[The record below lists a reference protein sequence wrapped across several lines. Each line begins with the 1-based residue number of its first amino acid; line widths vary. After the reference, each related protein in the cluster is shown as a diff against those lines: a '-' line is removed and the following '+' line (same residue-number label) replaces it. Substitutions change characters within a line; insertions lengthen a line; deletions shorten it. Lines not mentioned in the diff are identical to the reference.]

1 MGFGGISLWQL
12 LIVLAIIVL
21 LFGTKKL
28 RGIGGDLG
36 GAVKGFKKAMS
47 DEKNTDKEKPEQI
60 QKSEES
66 APLDSAHTMKKIKT
80 ITRLVISMGMW
91 ELIVVLI
98 VGLVV
103 LGPER
108 LPVAIRTVSRW
119 IKTAKSL
126 ANSVKAEVSEELRG
140 TITRKP

>member
-1 MGFGGISLWQL
+1 
-12 LIVLAIIVL
+12 
-21 LFGTKKL
+21 
-28 RGIGGDLG
+28 
-36 GAVKGFKKAMS
+36 
-47 DEKNTDKEKPEQI
+47 
-60 QKSEES
+60 
-66 APLDSAHTMKKIKT
+66 
-80 ITRLVISMGMW
+80 MGMW

-126 ANSVKAEVSEELRG
+126 ANSVKAEVSEELRVHELHENLKKAEQQNL
-140 TITRKP
+140 TDLSPELQQAAQSVTHSYKKNQIDPSNKQNIDDTK